1 MYDRLLGITEYFLLC
16 AVGYAAA
23 MFLSCHTLTCKN
35 HFGSAYVNLSFYLHF
50 ERKTF
55 SSCLRDCA
63 QFFHKLLHYRQLY
76 TMHDRLLGITE
87 YFLLC
92 AVGYAAAM
100 FLSCHT
106 LTCKNHFGSAYVKLS
121 FYLHFEGKTFLRAFV
136 IALNFSANCF
146 SRKRTQWLECK
157 IGYIFI
163 NGILLPK
170 LF

>member
-1 MYDRLLGITEYFLLC
+1 MEKKGQKIPP
-16 AVGYAAA
+16 GYPR
-23 MFLSCHTLTCKN
+23 T
-35 HFGSAYVNLSFYLHF
+35 NL
-50 ERKTF
+50 KIPG
-55 SSCLRDCA
+55 
-63 QFFHKLLHYRQLY
+63 FFHGLNPGIFYPGIFQEPKSRDFLVPGFFDPGISRDIPGPGYPVDIPS
-76 TMHDRLLGITE
+76 MHDRLLGITE

-157 IGYIFI
+157 IGHIFY
-163 NGILLPK
+163 K
-170 LF
+170 MVKVR

>member
-1 MYDRLLGITEYFLLC
+1 MKYEC
-16 AVGYAAA
+16 
-23 MFLSCHTLTCKN
+23 
-35 HFGSAYVNLSFYLHF
+35 
-50 ERKTF
+50 
-55 SSCLRDCA
+55 
-63 QFFHKLLHYRQLY
+63 FFAKEFHYRQSY

-106 LTCKNHFGSAYVKLS
+106 LTCKNHFGFAYVKLT
-121 FYLHFEGKTFLRAFV
+121 FYLHFEGKNFLRAFV

-157 IGYIFI
+157 IGYIFYKRYFACLNYYQSNI
-163 NGILLPK
+163 DEFFI
-170 LF
+170 

>member
-1 MYDRLLGITEYFLLC
+1 
-16 AVGYAAA
+16 
-23 MFLSCHTLTCKN
+23 
-35 HFGSAYVNLSFYLHF
+35 
-50 ERKTF
+50 
-55 SSCLRDCA
+55 
-63 QFFHKLLHYRQLY
+63 
-76 TMHDRLLGITE
+76 MHDRLLGITE

-157 IGYIFI
+157 TGFI
-163 NGILLPK
+163 
-170 LF
+170 LFYKSNFLELWEGGVGVPVG